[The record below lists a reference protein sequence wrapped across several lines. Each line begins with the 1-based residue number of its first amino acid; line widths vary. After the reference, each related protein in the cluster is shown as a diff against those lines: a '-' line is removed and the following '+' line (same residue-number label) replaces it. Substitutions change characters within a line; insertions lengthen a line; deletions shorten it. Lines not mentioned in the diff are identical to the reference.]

1 VKTCLIP
8 VGFRFGAVV
17 RMKYSKPPLSFE
29 SQADLLIARGLVAY
43 RTKLIS
49 RLEVVNYYRLSGYLY
64 PFRNLDDSH
73 HSRLWNRELGNKPE
87 QYKLFIL
94 TAGLKP
100 VIFKITVPA
109 TLRALRS
116 TADQGGASFLYP
128 SLLSNQ
134 LKISGV
140 LWAFSGATHE

>member
-1 VKTCLIP
+1 
-8 VGFRFGAVV
+8 
-17 RMKYSKPPLSFE
+17 MN
-29 SQADLLIARGLVAY
+29 
-43 RTKLIS
+43 KLT
-49 RLEVVNYYRLSGYLY
+49 
-64 PFRNLDDSH
+64 PNLF
-73 HSRLWNRELGNKPE
+73 
-87 QYKLFIL
+87 FIL

-100 VIFKITVPA
+100 VIFNITVPA

-140 LWAFSGATHE
+140 PWAFSGATHE